1 LAIALGSFPMGGG
14 MRRRDFITILGGASA
29 MLPLAAV
36 AQEAGRTYRLGAL
49 MAHPRDV
56 PVNVA
61 FLEEFRRHGFIEG
74 QNFAVEWRVFGQDLA
89 LLPRYAAELVSAR
102 VDVIATVGEEATRA
116 AQQAT
121 KTIPIVG
128 LIDDMFGSG
137 YVQSMARPDGNTT
150 GISFL
155 STDLNGKRQE
165 LLIEAVP
172 GLRRMAAFADANT
185 AANLEALDAANLEVL
200 QNAARAHNV
209 ELSIYRIA
217 RGDEIAPAIDAAHA
231 SGATALNILANALLW
246 ANRQL
251 IMDRAVALRLPTMHP
266 LPEEAEEGAFAAYG
280 PRLGPLFVVMMPQQI
295 IKLFRGAKVAD
306 IPIERPTKFELVI
319 NLKTAKAMGVTV
331 PTALLLRADKVIE

>member
-1 LAIALGSFPMGGG
+1 

-29 MLPLAAV
+29 TLPFAAV
-36 AQEAGRTYRLGAL
+36 AQEAGRTYRLGTL
-49 MAHPRDV
+49 MGHPRDV

-74 QNFAVEWRVFGQDLA
+74 QNFAVEWRTFGQKVD
-89 LLPRYAAELVSAR
+89 LLPQYAAELVSAR
-102 VDVIATVGEEATRA
+102 VDVIATAGEEATLA

-121 KTIPIVG
+121 KTIPIVA
-128 LIDDMFGSG
+128 LADDMYGIG
-137 YVQSMARPDGNTT
+137 HVQSMARPDGNIT

-155 STDLNGKRQE
+155 TTDLNGKRQD

-172 GLRRMAAFADANT
+172 GLRRLAALADLNFP
-185 AANLEALDAANLEVL
+185 AANFEALQET
-200 QNAARAHNV
+200 ARARNV
-209 ELSIYRIA
+209 ELSIYRFSKA
-217 RGDEIAPAIDAAHA
+217 EEIAPAIDAAHA
-231 SGATALNILANALLW
+231 SGATALNVFGGVLQW

-251 IMDRAVALRLPTMHP
+251 IMDRAAALRLPTMQQ

-306 IPIERPTKFELVI
+306 VPVERPTKFELVI

-331 PTALLLRADKVIE
+331 PPALLLRADKVIE